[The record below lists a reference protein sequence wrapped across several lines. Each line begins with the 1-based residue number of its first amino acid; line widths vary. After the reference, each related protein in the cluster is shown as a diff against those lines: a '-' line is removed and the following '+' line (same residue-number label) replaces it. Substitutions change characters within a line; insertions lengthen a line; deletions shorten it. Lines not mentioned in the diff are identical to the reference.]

1 MDKTDK
7 IRKFRQM
14 ALMICIVA
22 GAIFLLQPSLPRYL
36 PIIFFSIALVLVI
49 WNSIGT
55 FFYGKAA
62 KILQDKTNSSYEKAM
77 PYFDKA
83 IKWGVNENCQIVAGT
98 LMLQH
103 GDMEKGRVILE
114 HLASGTNPKTKDA
127 SKVSLSMY
135 WWMKGDLDSAIS
147 ISKKALENGCRDKN
161 LYVNL
166 CTYLLEKGDYKEYRK
181 YIKECNDN
189 SLSTPAILD
198 LEAAYYMIQK
208 DWKKAGTLLASLF
221 DKTTP
226 AYKDPYLHKAMI
238 DLHYGE
244 WENAVKSLSEI
255 KNMCVESN
263 TSVYTLDEIDT
274 LISLIKDENT
284 RWGMLEVVDKTP
296 EILIKGHM
304 PTVKKGLKK
313 PDTPDKPS
321 FSEEAFDPTST
332 SISKTEDDDDDDE
345 RDMDTS
351 LNDDDEEW
359 IKKHSN

>member
-7 IRKFRQM
+7 IRKFRQT

-22 GAIFLLQPSLPRYL
+22 GAIFLLQSSLPRFL
-36 PIIFFSIALVLVI
+36 PITFFSIALLLVI

-62 KILQDKTNSSYEKAM
+62 KILQDKTNASYGKAM
-77 PYFDKA
+77 PYFEKA

-103 GDMEKGRVILE
+103 GDMEKGREILE

-135 WWMKGDLDSAIS
+135 WWMKGDLDSAIE
-147 ISKKALENGCRDKN
+147 ISKKAMENGCRDKN

-189 SLSTPAILD
+189 SLATPAILD

-208 DWKKAGTLLASLF
+208 DWKKAGTYLTSLF

-226 AYKDPYLHKAMI
+226 PYKDPYLHKAMI
-238 DLHYGE
+238 SLHYGD
-244 WENAVKSLSEI
+244 WENAVKALSEI
-255 KNMCVESN
+255 RNMCAESN
-263 TSVYTLDEIDT
+263 TSIFTHDEIDT

-284 RWGMLEVVDKTP
+284 RWGMLEVIDNNP
-296 EILIKGHM
+296 ETLIKGEM

-313 PDTPDKPS
+313 PETPTLPS
-321 FSEEAFDPTST
+321 FSEESFDPTST
-332 SISKTEDDDDDDE
+332 SISKDDEDNEDDGE
-345 RDMDTS
+345 MDTS
-351 LNDDDEEW
+351 LNDEDEEW
-359 IKKHSN
+359 LKKHSN

>member
-7 IRKFRQM
+7 IRKIRQT

-22 GAIFLLQPSLPRYL
+22 GAIFLIQPSLPRLL
-36 PIIFFSIALVLVI
+36 PIVFFSIALVLVI

-62 KILQDKTNSSYEKAM
+62 KILQDKTNASYEKAM

-103 GDMEKGRVILE
+103 GDMERGKEILE

-135 WWMKGDLDSAIS
+135 WWMKGDLDKAID
-147 ISKKALENGCRDKN
+147 ISEKALENGCRDKN

-181 YIKECNDN
+181 YIKECNERN
-189 SLSTPAILD
+189 LSTPATLD
-198 LEAAYYMIQK
+198 LEAAYFMIQK
-208 DWKKAGTLLASLF
+208 DWKKAGTYLTSLF

-226 AYKDPYLHKAMI
+226 AYKDPYLHKAMLS
-238 DLHYGE
+238 LHYGD
-244 WENAVKSLSEI
+244 WEGAVKALSEI
-255 KNMCVESN
+255 RNMCTESN
-263 TSVYTLDEIDT
+263 TSVYTIDEIDA
-274 LISLIKDENT
+274 LISYIKDENT
-284 RWGMLEVVDKTP
+284 RRGMLELIDDTP
-296 EILIKGHM
+296 EILIKGEM
-304 PTVKKGLKK
+304 PQVKKGLKK
-313 PDTPDKPS
+313 PQTPTMPS
-321 FSEEAFDPTST
+321 FSEESLDPVST
-332 SISKTEDDDDDDE
+332 SIIKDNEDDE
-345 RDMDTS
+345 RDVDTS
-351 LNDDDEEW
+351 LNDEDEEW
-359 IKKHSN
+359 LKRHNN